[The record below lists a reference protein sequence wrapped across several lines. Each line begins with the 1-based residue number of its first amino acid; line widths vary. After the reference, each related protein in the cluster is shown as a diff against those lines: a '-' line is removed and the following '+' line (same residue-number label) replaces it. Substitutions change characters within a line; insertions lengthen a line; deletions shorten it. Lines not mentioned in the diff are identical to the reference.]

1 MAKPNAAVA
10 DYVFARMTSM
20 FGHRWTSAYGEDSR
34 ALPAMEWA
42 NALSGLT
49 RSQVDAGFEATL
61 LTGEEWPPSA
71 PKFLERCMSIPTF
84 AVVALEVQ
92 KGGAFSAFS
101 REVWQALDTF
111 CWRQASTERADRML
125 RNAYDL
131 VHERVMR
138 GEALPAA
145 PVAAIEQEARKLV
158 PATPEQRAGH
168 AAIAKALFASGAS

>member
-1 MAKPNAAVA
+1 MANPNAAVA

-92 KGGAFSAFS
+92 KRGTMSAFS
-101 REVWQALDTF
+101 REVWHGLDTF
-111 CWRQASTERADRML
+111 NWNLASTDRAERML
-125 RNAYDL
+125 RDVY
-131 VHERVMR
+131 ERVRSRVMA
-138 GEALPAA
+138 GETLPDA
-145 PVAAIEQEARKLV
+145 PVAEITHEKREHK
-158 PATPEQRAGH
+158 PASKEVADREKAKIRALLGMEP
-168 AAIAKALFASGAS
+168 A